1 MSYANIAQ
9 PQPVHNKKL
18 WIILGSIIGVLVLAM
33 GGCVACGALIGLSA
47 MSEQGGGSSSGNIWG
62 GGGLASSEWKGS
74 LSCDDGNTSPAAYL
88 FSSDGYPIYVYRTSS
103 GSKQEKLNQEGQTVR
118 YAAAG
123 GGVTTLVVESISVSS
138 NQVNLTTSY
147 SHQRAAGGTMIQSR
161 SRTSEELTLSG
172 SELDVVMKTA
182 SDSAASQPGYVTS
195 GEEVTTCRGKL
206 SRQ

>member
-9 PQPVHNKKL
+9 PQPAHNKKL

-33 GGCVACGALIGLSA
+33 GGCVACATLVGLSA
-47 MSEQGGGSSSGNIWG
+47 MGEQGGGSSSGNIWG

-74 LSCDDGNTSPAAYL
+74 LTCDDGSTTPVVYK
-88 FSSDGYPIYVYRTSS
+88 FSSNGYPFYAYRTSS
-103 GSKQEKLNQEGQTVR
+103 GSKQEVLNKEGQTLR
-118 YAAAG
+118 YPAAG
-123 GGVTTLVVESISVSS
+123 GGVTTLVVESISVTSD
-138 NQVNLTTSY
+138 QMNLTTSY

-161 SRTSEELTLSG
+161 SRTTEEVTVSG
-172 SELDVVMKTA
+172 SELDVVMKTT

-195 GEEVTTCRGKL
+195 GEEVTICRGKL